1 MTRIHIKNLKL
12 LFIIFVIVW
21 GILIP
26 FVLKDTESTSSPE
39 VLDQSRVTVNVKTN
53 ILTDALSTRASDW
66 CVYNDAILGD
76 FTISSKNGSR
86 KFAHIFL
93 TDSIAAKTASNY
105 PHLFQYIENR
115 GNISF
120 KMKKYSFE
128 GYVVTPVWLLEA
140 LLENNVLVI
149 DENESRN

>member
-1 MTRIHIKNLKL
+1 MSMIRIYTKNIKL
-12 LFIIFVIVW
+12 LSIIFVIVW
-21 GILIP
+21 GIFIS
-26 FVLKDTESTSSPE
+26 FVLKDTESTSSPK
-39 VLDQSRVTVNVKTN
+39 VLEQSRVTVNVKTN
-53 ILTDALSTRASDW
+53 VLVEALSTRASDW

-86 KFAHIFL
+86 KFARIFM
-93 TDSIAAKTASNY
+93 TDSIAAKTAYNY

-128 GYVVTPVWLLEA
+128 GYVVIPVWLLEA

-149 DENESRN
+149 DENRN

>member
-1 MTRIHIKNLKL
+1 MIRIRIKNLKL

-86 KFAHIFL
+86 KFAH
-93 TDSIAAKTASNY
+93 
-105 PHLFQYIENR
+105 P
-115 GNISF
+115 
-120 KMKKYSFE
+120 
-128 GYVVTPVWLLEA
+128 
-140 LLENNVLVI
+140 
-149 DENESRN
+149 